1 MHTLS
6 PKWSAKVAL
15 PAALLC
21 VVVLA
26 KAYAQDKPADS
37 APFPFALN
45 VWYEFNVAGADLS
58 GNERFQFV
66 DATRSDERPLYRLE
80 SVLSLKRRDGA
91 YRKHETSLTFT
102 AKGTPVSYYGKS
114 DALFPDSP
122 GDTGA
127 QTFSFDFLS
136 AERAVHVKIDHSE
149 RPRYRSKVF
158 DVPRETF
165 ALDRQCFS
173 HFALLVACNAIEPN
187 SRKAK
192 MDVFSLSECRPM
204 KVTLEYKGTEKT
216 NLAGSAVD
224 LVKVR
229 VLVNKIP
236 IGTFLVR
243 QSDRTLIYHT
253 SQDGGVR
260 VALKL
265 N

>member
-6 PKWSAKVAL
+6 PKWSARVAL
-15 PAALLC
+15 AALLVC
-21 VVVLA
+21 AVVLA
-26 KAYAQDKPADS
+26 RVSAQEKPADS

-45 VWYEFNVAGADLS
+45 VWYEFNIAGADLS
-58 GNERFQFV
+58 GSERFRLV
-66 DATRSDERPLYRLE
+66 DATRSDEVRRYRLE
-80 SVLSLKRRDGA
+80 SVLSLKRLDGA
-91 YRKHETSLTFT
+91 YREHETALTFT
-102 AKGTPVSYYGKS
+102 GRGAPVSYRGKS
-114 DALFPDSP
+114 DALFPNSP

-136 AERAVHVKIDHSE
+136 AERTVRVEIDHTE
-149 RPRYRSKVF
+149 RPRYELKVF
-158 DVPRETF
+158 NVPRRTF

-173 HFALLVACNAIEPN
+173 HFALLVAFNALGPS
-187 SRKAK
+187 SRKAS

-204 KVTLEYKGTEKT
+204 KVTLEYKGTEKRS
-216 NLAGSAVD
+216 LAGSAVD
-224 LVKVR
+224 LVKVK
-229 VLVNKIP
+229 VLVDKIP
-236 IGTFLVR
+236 IGTFVVR